1 MIDTDPNVLGP
12 DDDALPAVATVNGD
26 AVETTHA
33 SSPRRWP
40 WLLALLTLCAIAGL
54 FLFAI
59 HSLREANV
67 DQAELI
73 EQTDASRQQIQRL
86 EQDLARMAQEQQRL
100 TQRLDSAGA
109 TNKVLREE
117 LLGMGERATM
127 LEEAVARLAQ
137 SRLGG
142 ESSLRLNEAEF
153 LLTMGS
159 ARLALYGDAIST
171 IEAFSLAEDALA
183 GLDDPSL
190 ATLRQTL
197 AQELEQLRSMPADP
211 RIAIRTELASL
222 AGQLTTLAPADNTDT
237 TDAHGT
243 DAKESRL
250 TQLLSR
256 LVTVRRYD
264 PQASLLGPS
273 QRQAAL
279 ATLALQLELAQ
290 VALNL
295 PDEEAFRTALA
306 RVDEGMAGLF
316 ERDDQAV
323 QHWHERLGQLR
334 EANLEP
340 VLPALGAT
348 LRELRNLRVV
358 RGVQSGPSRELP
370 RLLNEQQPAA
380 VDEAPVAPIETHPTT
395 EKDEATPPHEH
406 PEDEPELERSHGVHS

>member
-12 DDDALPAVATVNGD
+12 DDDALTAAAAVNGD
-26 AVETTHA
+26 AAETTNA

-40 WLLALLTLCAIAGL
+40 WLLALLALCAIAGL

-59 HSLREANV
+59 HSLREANA

-73 EQTDASRQQIQRL
+73 EQTEASRRQIQRL
-86 EQDLARMAQEQQRL
+86 EQDLARIGQEQQRL
-100 TQRLDSAGA
+100 TQRIDSSNA

-117 LLGMGERATM
+117 ILGMGERATM
-127 LEEAVARLAQ
+127 LEEAVARVAQ

-142 ESSLRLNEAEF
+142 ESALRLNEAEF
-153 LLTMGS
+153 LLTLGS
-159 ARLALYGDAIST
+159 ARLSLYGDAVST
-171 IEAFSLAEDALA
+171 IGAFSLAEDALA

-222 AGQLTTLAPADNTDT
+222 AGQLTSLAPADKTDT
-237 TDAHGT
+237 SGT
-243 DAKESRL
+243 NNARASDSRL
-250 TQLLSR
+250 TQLLGR

-295 PDEEAFRTALA
+295 PDEDAFRAALA
-306 RVDEGMAGLF
+306 RVDDGMAGLF
-316 ERDDQAV
+316 EREDQAV
-323 QHWHERLGQLR
+323 RHWHERLGQLR
-334 EANLEP
+334 DANLEP
-340 VLPALGAT
+340 MLPALGAT
-348 LRELRNLRVV
+348 LRELRNLRLV
-358 RGVQSGPSRELP
+358 RGVQSGLNRELP
-370 RLLNEQQPAA
+370 QMLNEQQPAA
-380 VDEAPVAPIETHPTT
+380 VDDAPVAPIETHPAT
-395 EKDEATPPHEH
+395 EEAAPPQQDHQEG
-406 PEDEPELERSHGVHS
+406 EPELERSHGVHS